1 MRKKSTTRFIAAAV
15 LAGSAGAA
23 IVAPAAM
30 AGAGAPKPPVR
41 VTCTGIFGNSDAA
54 AGGGAQLLSG
64 CAGSGPLAIKA
75 HVTPFGVEVPSG
87 GTVPTAATITWT
99 NKDTTTIGLSGLTGV
114 TNDCSTYL
122 GLTPTIKEEV
132 TSTVTGGNSKLTL
145 GDANTNDACV
155 YIVGTQVLIVGGA
168 STL

>member
-41 VTCTGIFGNSDAA
+41 VTCTGIFGNSDVV

-64 CAGSGPLAIKA
+64 CAGSGPLAAKA
-75 HVTPFGVEVPSG
+75 KVTPFGVEVSSG
-87 GTVPTAATITWT
+87 GVIPTSATITWT
-99 NKDTTTIGLSGLTGV
+99 NKDNTTIALSNLGTV
-114 TNDCSTYL
+114 TDTCGTYL
-122 GLTPTIKEEV
+122 GLTPTEEEQV
-132 TSTVTGGNSKLTL
+132 TSTVTGGTAKLTV
-145 GDANTNDACV
+145 GDSNVGTACV
-155 YIVGTQVLIVGGA
+155 YIVGTTVLIVGGT